1 MQPTLGPETSCCFIY
16 GLFSAND
23 VSLADLANAILL
35 ACFAEEAAIHR
46 FTRRHT
52 RLLRTLRS
60 PQRPPTADIPA
71 LVCVRYAGAQI

>member
-1 MQPTLGPETSCCFIY
+1 MQPTLDPETSCCFIY

-23 VSLADLANAILL
+23 VSLADLADAILL
-35 ACFAEEAAIHR
+35 AYFAEEAAIHR

-52 RLLRTLRS
+52 SLLRTLRS
-60 PQRPPTADIPA
+60 PQRPPTADILA

>member
-1 MQPTLGPETSCCFIY
+1 MQPTLGPETSFCVIY
-16 GLFSAND
+16 DLLSSND

-52 RLLRTLRS
+52 SLLRTLCS

-71 LVCVRYAGAQI
+71 LVYVRYAGA